1 MTSRGNEPGGAK
13 DRNRTIGDSKAETSG
28 DYSKA
33 VTSLGKA
40 ENDTGSD
47 SKAETSGNSSGNSK
61 AVTSRGNKPGGAE
74 DRDKTSGGHDTNR
87 SD

>member
-13 DRNRTIGDSKAETSG
+13 DRDRTSGDSKAETSG

-47 SKAETSGNSSGNSK
+47 SKAETSGNSK
-61 AVTSRGNKPGGAE
+61 ATPRP
-74 DRDKTSGGHDTNR
+74 
-87 SD
+87 